1 MVWAVMAASAL
12 TMPLLRVCV
21 RVCACVRV
29 CVVEVEVKGAGRHD
43 WDNKRHGI

>member
-21 RVCACVRV
+21 CVCVRV